1 VVLRRRQLRWPLYSG
16 HRNPCTPDL
25 CTWITGLKRSPE
37 KFLSSGPGPMIMG
50 PRCAAEGRGGK
61 GPGDTQHRHMH
72 DATCTQPHTYTHIHA
87 WHVCILVYF
96 FLGLLPKPSPL
107 RTRVPSTM
115 LPATCPSSANQL
127 THPPPFLYYYKC
139 LMGCKP
145 KREFWY
151 SFYHSLCLAGESDTN
166 RKSSLT
172 NRNMIYHTVFTTPG
186 AFGCVRQKPK
196 LIHHKPKHAS
206 SYSFYNPYG
215 CVYCSETNRHKC
227 TAIRNI

>member
-1 VVLRRRQLRWPLYSG
+1 
-16 HRNPCTPDL
+16 
-25 CTWITGLKRSPE
+25 
-37 KFLSSGPGPMIMG
+37 
-50 PRCAAEGRGGK
+50 
-61 GPGDTQHRHMH
+61 
-72 DATCTQPHTYTHIHA
+72 
-87 WHVCILVYF
+87 
-96 FLGLLPKPSPL
+96 
-107 RTRVPSTM
+107 M

-151 SFYHSLCLAGESDTN
+151 SFYNSLCLAGESDTN

-206 SYSFYNPYG
+206 SDSFYHSSG
-215 CVYCSETNRHKC
+215 CVYWSETNRNMSTPNRHMYYHTVFTTHWLLQQKPKLIHHKPKHALSDSFYHSSGCVYWSETNRNMSTPNMSTASRHMYYHTILPLICSC
-227 TAIRNI
+227 TRNRKNHTLVVEMCRRQWEKYITLKVYF